1 MSIEWWCY
9 LNISSS
15 ATPSPFVSI
24 LSQRQSLFQWIV
36 SSHQVTKVL
45 KLQLQHQSFQC
56 IFSVD
61 FPWGLTGLIS
71 LQFCFSDYL
80 YKNTFVPLLP
90 CFFSFFTVLRC
101 VLCWVTQ
108 LCLTVCDPMDYSPP
122 GSSVHGSSPGK
133 NTGVSCHA
141 LLLWI
146 FPSQGSNPGFR
157 HCRQIL
163 YGLSHQGS
171 SLLWRTIKWPFNI
184 FPSYFSLSH
193 ISHF

>member
-122 GSSVHGSSPGK
+122 GSSVHGK
-133 NTGVSCHA
+133 NTGVDCHSLPFARESSRPCNQTWVSCITGRFFTVWVIRKA
-141 LLLWI
+141 QEYW
-146 FPSQGSNPGFR
+146 GE
-157 HCRQIL
+157 
-163 YGLSHQGS
+163 
-171 SLLWRTIKWPFNI
+171 
-184 FPSYFSLSH
+184 
-193 ISHF
+193 